1 MSVLID
7 THLHMGGCISPQVV
21 WDMILKQSKHY
32 LAESYSD
39 VVSQMTF
46 DIHEPYGFHRFLDK
60 FRILDEVSW
69 DEDAIDHSIKHICEY
84 LEFNKIA
91 YAWLDF
97 SINKYMKI
105 GWHKTEA
112 IKFIYDS
119 FQKYRPNQVGLILSI
134 KYESMKASQ
143 KQYAKL
149 IENAE
154 VAECLIGLDLVGDEA
169 YFDAEFYKP
178 IFEDWQKSGK
188 ITRAHV
194 GESLSVENVLSTILK
209 LKANRIAHGFKIV
222 TNYDYIK
229 IAKDNNV
236 AFDLAITSNY
246 VTGVIEE
253 GQPHPIKSMMDNNLL
268 VTLGSDDPIQ
278 CETHLAKEFVKAAN
292 YGVTSSQCELLKQ
305 TALAHTINMLKAQNR
320 PIPTSLQT

>member
-1 MSVLID
+1 MNVLID
-7 THLHMGGCISPQVV
+7 THLHMGGCISPQIV

-32 LAESYSD
+32 LAESYTD

-46 DIHEPYGFHRFLDK
+46 GSHEPYGFHRFLDK

-69 DEDAIDHSIKHICEY
+69 DEDAIDNSIKHICEY

-105 GWHKTEA
+105 GWHKSEA

-119 FQKYRPNQVGLILSI
+119 FEKYRPNQVGLILSI
-134 KYESMKASQ
+134 KYESMTASQ

-149 IENAE
+149 IENAD
-154 VAECLIGLDLVGDEA
+154 VAKCLIGLDLVGDEA
-169 YFDAEFYKP
+169 YFDSNFYKP

-194 GESLSVENVLSTILK
+194 GESHSEKNVLSAIVDLK
-209 LKANRIAHGFKIV
+209 VSRIAHGFKILS
-222 TNYDYIK
+222 NLDYIK
-229 IAKDNNV
+229 IAKDNNI
-236 AFDLAITSNY
+236 AFDLAITSNF
-246 VTGVIEE
+246 VTGVVE
-253 GQPHPIKSMMDNNLL
+253 GDSHPIKSMMDHNLL

-278 CETHLAKEFVKAAN
+278 CDTYLALEYVKAAS
-292 YGVTSSQCELLKQ
+292 YGITASQRELLKQ
-305 TALAHTINMLKAQNR
+305 TAYAHTVDMLKAQGR
-320 PIPTSLQT
+320 QIPLSLQI